1 MPFLGGD
8 AFSVDFLAPSPPF
21 YSPPPTP
28 RPSASDLKAAGTLT
42 PLLGHLSA
50 IHASSFFHLF
60 NEEQQAALA
69 HKVAALL
76 SPEPGSV
83 IFGRHGGRSKKG
95 LRAEVATG
103 LWRTEPM
110 WCHDAESW
118 TALWDGEVFE
128 KGTVKVEAILT
139 EGHSR
144 RHGIAEDGGV
154 PGALVWSVT
163 RL

>member
-1 MPFLGGD
+1 MPFLAGD
-8 AFSVDFLAPSPPF
+8 AFSPDFLAPSPPF
-21 YSPPPTP
+21 YSPPSTL
-28 RPSASDLKAAGTLT
+28 RPSASTLREAGTLT

-60 NEEQQAALA
+60 NEAQQAALA
-69 HKVAALL
+69 RKLAALL

-95 LRAEVATG
+95 LRREVPVG

-110 WCHDAESW
+110 WCHDVETW

-128 KGTVKVEAILT
+128 KGTVKVEAVFMK
-139 EGHSR
+139 GHSR
-144 RHGIAEDGGV
+144 QHGVGEDGGV
-154 PGALVWSVT
+154 PGALVWSIT